1 MKLVKV
7 LAIAGTIAGLTIN
20 SGAAFAKRDQRD
32 GFNFGSSVRMI
43 TNNDR
48 TYGDQTSG
56 VDGTT
61 KSSSQSYNPFVA
73 YSTGLLNLGITAHVE
88 SADTATTEQQKS
100 TNQIVD
106 RKSSTDVKGTS
117 VFGRFLFG
125 KVMFFELGLGVYK
138 QKVTVNNQYTNMSG
152 SGSFSGNSDSYTL
165 DSAGP
170 GYHMGAGLELPIADG
185 FYFTTSYL
193 VRIFQLRDIS
203 DGSFGAKRAYEQKRE
218 LTFGLEHYLN

>member
-20 SGAAFAKRDQRD
+20 SGTAFAKRDRRE
-32 GFNFGSSVRMI
+32 GFNFGSSVRI
-43 TNNDR
+43 VTNNDR

-73 YSTGLLNLGITAHVE
+73 YSNGLLNLGLTAHVE
-88 SADTATTEQQKS
+88 SADTATTEQQKA
-100 TNQIVD
+100 TGQIVD

-117 VFGRFLFG
+117 VFGRFLF
-125 KVMFFELGLGVYK
+125 FELGLGIYK

-203 DGSFGAKRAYEQKRE
+203 DGSLGAKRAYEQKRE